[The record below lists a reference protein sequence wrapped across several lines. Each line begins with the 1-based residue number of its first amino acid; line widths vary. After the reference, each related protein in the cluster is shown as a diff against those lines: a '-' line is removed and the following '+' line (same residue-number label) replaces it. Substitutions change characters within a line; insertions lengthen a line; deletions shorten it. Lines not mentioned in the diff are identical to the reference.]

1 MADRPSLLEHRLL
14 ICVGSGG
21 VGKTTLAAALA
32 LGAAAQGKR
41 VLVLTIDPARRLA
54 NSLGL
59 PLFGNEAV
67 RVDLDRGGL
76 PTVAPGGELWAMML
90 DPSHTIRDLIQRVS
104 PEPQIAERI
113 LGNRIFLAIADSI
126 AGSQDYMATETLH
139 DVVTRGGYDLVVLD
153 TPPATHA
160 MDFLDAPGRLA
171 RFTDRQIMKW
181 FLAPHEPQAG
191 LGRLLMGTST
201 VVFRLLGHIF
211 GRAFLDELS
220 EFFQAFRELYDGFRQ
235 RSEEVI
241 ALFRARDTAFL
252 VVTAPNDAS
261 VETAR
266 YFLGELRGR
275 GMRCVGAVVNRCH
288 VVSAAVPEVSQL
300 AALATDLSGDLAP
313 HTAETLLARLGAA
326 DRRLRELA
334 QAEARRIDHLRRA
347 LGPSQG
353 LWRVPRLE
361 GEVNDLPGLVAAA
374 APLIEPPPEPIAS
387 RRV

>member
-1 MADRPSLLEHRLL
+1 MSLLSDHRLL

-21 VGKTTLAAALA
+21 VGKTTLSASLA
-32 LGAAAQGKR
+32 LGAAMQGKR

-67 RVDLDRGGL
+67 RVELEG
-76 PTVAPGGELWAMML
+76 AAAGGELWAMML
-90 DPSHTIRDLIQRVS
+90 DPGHTIRDLIERVS
-104 PEPQIAERI
+104 PDPQVAERI
-113 LGNRIFLAIADSI
+113 LGNRIFRAIADSI
-126 AGSQDYMATETLH
+126 AGSQDYMATEKLH
-139 DVVTRGGYDLVVLD
+139 DVVTHGGYDLVVLD
-153 TPPATHA
+153 TPPSTHA

-191 LGRLLMGTST
+191 LGRLLMGTSSI
-201 VVFRLLGHIF
+201 VFRLLGHIF

-220 EFFQAFRELYDGFRQ
+220 EFFQAFRELYDGFRS

-252 VVTAPNDAS
+252 VITAPNEAS

-275 GMRCVGAVVNRCH
+275 GMRCAGAVVNRCH
-288 VVSAAVPEVSQL
+288 LVSEQVPDVALLSGL
-300 AALATDLSGDLAP
+300 ASALSADLSP

-347 LGPSQG
+347 MAPGQAM
-353 LWRVPRLE
+353 WRVPRME
-361 GEVNDLPGLVAAA
+361 GEVHDLRALTATAEHLLEPLPQPTAA
-374 APLIEPPPEPIAS
+374 
-387 RRV
+387 RRL